1 MVDSFEITWIVL
13 FFFFTENDNE
23 TVINIIKM
31 EVIMQSV
38 KNYFHFLWFFYLPAD
53 NKTQI
58 TKNDLIDKITQTWK
72 NGFKLP

>member
-1 MVDSFEITWIVL
+1 MVDCFEITWIVL

-38 KNYFHFLWFFYLPAD
+38 KNYFHFL
-53 NKTQI
+53 
-58 TKNDLIDKITQTWK
+58 
-72 NGFKLP
+72 